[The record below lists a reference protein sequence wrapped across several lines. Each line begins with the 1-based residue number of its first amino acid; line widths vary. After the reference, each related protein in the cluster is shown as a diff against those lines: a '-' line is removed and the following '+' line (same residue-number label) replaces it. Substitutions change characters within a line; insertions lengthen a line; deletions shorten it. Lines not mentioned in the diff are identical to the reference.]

1 MADAPVAN
9 LVFSGSCPDCG
20 ERRMVLPPPLPAV
33 GDDFDWRSRDYDSFR
48 RFMLE
53 ELFARFPERDRWTDG
68 DVEVVIVEALA
79 AVLDQL
85 SDMADRI
92 ATEAY
97 LETARRPESVRRLL
111 KFIGY
116 DALQLARHRGVGP
129 FAAGDITDGP
139 EAVRRFDQY
148 WLDNPTVMDVAR
160 NTGPRTIHRQ
170 RRMVSTDDYATRLEE
185 HPLVL
190 RANAWSTWTG
200 SWHTVRVAIIAW
212 GGRLIDAAGT
222 DPTPDGS
229 DYPPDIQAEV
239 RDFHKSRGLPWPDP
253 TDEDAFWQRNPA
265 IRTLLRPYVDAYRM
279 TGQEVLLENAVP
291 APITMALSILVGER
305 YFRSE
310 VRRAV
315 QDALSTRPGGFFEPG
330 RLRFGEDL
338 HAADVFQ
345 AVMAVEG
352 VDNVCLNR
360 FKRVG
365 SQFADQTE
373 RAVIVFDGLEIAV
386 CENDPRRPDRGF
398 YRLELHGGRAG

>member
-1 MADAPVAN
+1 MADAPVAT
-9 LVFSGSCPDCG
+9 LLFSGACPDCG
-20 ERRMVLPPPLPAV
+20 ERRVVLPPPLPTV
-33 GDDFDWRSRDYDSFR
+33 GDDFDWRTRDYDSFR

-85 SDMADRI
+85 SDMADRV
-92 ATEAY
+92 ASEAY

-111 KFIGY
+111 KMIGY
-116 DALQLARHRGVGP
+116 DALALAQMRGDGP
-129 FAAGDITDGP
+129 FAAAPVEGDTRSP
-139 EAVRRFDQY
+139 AKRFEQY
-148 WLDNPTVMDVAR
+148 WLDNPTIMDAAR

-170 RRMVSTDDYATRLEE
+170 HRMVSTDDYATRLEE

-190 RANAWSTWTG
+190 RAHAWSLWTG

-212 GGRLIDAAGT
+212 GGRPIDAAGD
-222 DPTPDGS
+222 DPMPAGS
-229 DYPPDIQAEV
+229 EYPPDIQADV
-239 RDFHKSRGLPWPDP
+239 RDFHRSRGLTWPA
-253 TDEDAFWQRNPA
+253 DEAPFWTSNPA
-265 IRTLLRPYVDAYRM
+265 VRTLLRPYVDAYRM
-279 TGQEVLLENAVP
+279 TGQEVLLEDAVP
-291 APITMALSILVGER
+291 APITMSLSILIGER
-305 YFRSE
+305 FFRSE

-330 RLRFGEDL
+330 RLQFGEDL
-338 HAADVFQ
+338 YAADVFQ

-352 VDNVCLNR
+352 VENVCLNR

-365 SQFADQTE
+365 SQFGDQTG
-373 RAVIVFDGLEIAV
+373 RAVIVLDGLEIAV

-398 YRLELHGGRAG
+398 YRLELHGGRSG

>member
-1 MADAPVAN
+1 MANAPVAN

-33 GDDFDWRSRDYDSFR
+33 GDDFDWRTRDYDSFR

-68 DVEVVIVEALA
+68 DIEVVIIEALA

-92 ATEAY
+92 AAEAY

-116 DALQLARHRGVGP
+116 DALQLARNRGVVP
-129 FAAGDITDGP
+129 FAAGDITDDP
-139 EAVRRFDQY
+139 EAMRRFDQY

-200 SWHTVRVAIIAW
+200 SWQTVRVALIPW
-212 GGRLIDAAGT
+212 GGRPIDAAGN
-222 DPTPDGS
+222 DPMPLGAK
-229 DYPPDIQAEV
+229 YPPDLQAEI
-239 RDFHKSRGLPWPDP
+239 RDFHKARGLTWPA
-253 TDEDAFWQRNPA
+253 EEAAFWSGNPA
-265 IRTLLRPYVDAYRM
+265 IRTLLRPYVEAYRM
-279 TGQEVLLENAVP
+279 IGQEVSLEDAVP
-291 APITMALSILVGER
+291 VPITMSLSILVGQR

-315 QDALSTRPGGFFEPG
+315 QDVLSTRPGGFFEPG

-338 HAADVFQ
+338 FAADIFQ
-345 AVMAVEG
+345 TIMGVEG
-352 VDNVCLNR
+352 VENVCLNR

-365 SQFADQTE
+365 SQYADQTA
-373 RAVIVFDGLEIAV
+373 RAVIELDGLEIAV
-386 CENDPRRPDRGF
+386 CENDPRRPNRGF
-398 YRLELHGGRAG
+398 YRVELHGGRAG